1 MNRGFAI
8 LAVCA
13 LFVSGVVIG
22 ALGMHLYYV
31 QKLTSPW
38 QHPAMVGRVMNE
50 RLVRELDLSE
60 EQRQEIQA
68 ILEES
73 RRAGAELRQ
82 RMRPEVEGLMRS
94 TREAIEEVLTPEQRE
109 KFEQMRRLDRRPIE
123 RLFLGPMDG
132 QHGPRSGPQ
141 GGPRGRHRRPHP

>member
-1 MNRGFAI
+1 MNKGVAI

-22 ALGMHLYYV
+22 VLGMHLYYV
-31 QKLTSPW
+31 QKLTDPW

-60 EQRQEIQA
+60 EQREEIQA
-68 ILEES
+68 ILEDS
-73 RRAGAELRQ
+73 RREGEEMRQ
-82 RMRPEVEGLMRS
+82 RMRPEVEGLMKR
-94 TREAIEEVLTPEQRE
+94 TLEAIEEVLTPEQRE
-109 KFEQMRRLDRRPIE
+109 RFEQMRRLDRRPIE

-132 QHGPRSGPQ
+132 QHGPQ
-141 GGPRGRHRRPHP
+141 GGPRGRHRRPRP